1 MNSTLILAR
10 NELKELKNST
20 DIEQKESKIKQ
31 QEERIGEMQQEAISR
46 QVQLQRL
53 EDRNGSLLKEIESYE
68 RDLSE
73 MKRENY
79 NLVLKVEE
87 QRDIVVRIEE
97 KFKRLESSN
106 LGEYLE
112 LEKKYAELENEA
124 KVKAAVLQ
132 DKCMEVEKLKT
143 EVSAK
148 ISEIERVKS

>member
-1 MNSTLILAR
+1 
-10 NELKELKNST
+10 
-20 DIEQKESKIKQ
+20 
-31 QEERIGEMQQEAISR
+31 MQHEAINR
-46 QVQLQRL
+46 QVQVQRL

-112 LEKKYAELENEA
+112 LEKKYAELENDA
-124 KVKAAVLQ
+124 KVKAAVL
-132 DKCMEVEKLKT
+132 
-143 EVSAK
+143 
-148 ISEIERVKS
+148 